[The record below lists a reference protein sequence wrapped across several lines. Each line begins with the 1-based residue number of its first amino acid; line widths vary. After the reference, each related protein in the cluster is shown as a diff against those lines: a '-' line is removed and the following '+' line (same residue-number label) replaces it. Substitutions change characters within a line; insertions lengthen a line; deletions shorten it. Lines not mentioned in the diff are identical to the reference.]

1 MKRYPDNFEDCVA
14 WAREKYEKYFVHDIN
29 QLLYTYPLDTKNDDG
44 KLFWT
49 MPKRPPMKKAF
60 LSSEDLT
67 FRYVASA
74 SYLNATGF
82 GIFRGPRGDRRVSIE
97 IGGSKSRFNL
107 SVYGETGWWNQNQD
121 SDQNLAPRGRLE
133 EAVIAKLRSEEVMGM
148 VSKFAESCPI
158 KEFKIS
164 SEKAEKMTQALA
176 QEKNP
181 KGQPLVNKEYLGTP
195 KSEPEG
201 TADAKLSHLFH
212 TPVDIGDLKLD
223 AGKYSFE
230 DLAKWQGGDFTK
242 SLGIENTPI
251 DNFFDTG
258 EINNTDEQF
267 IPKQIPLKMKFL
279 SLNGGV
285 NRHLLNSIDPKS
297 LKNLEHDK

>member
-1 MKRYPDNFEDCVA
+1 
-14 WAREKYEKYFVHDIN
+14 
-29 QLLYTYPLDTKNDDG
+29 
-44 KLFWT
+44 
-49 MPKRPPMKKAF
+49 
-60 LSSEDLT
+60 
-67 FRYVASA
+67 
-74 SYLNATGF
+74 
-82 GIFRGPRGDRRVSIE
+82 
-97 IGGSKSRFNL
+97 
-107 SVYGETGWWNQNQD
+107 
-121 SDQNLAPRGRLE
+121 
-133 EAVIAKLRSEEVMGM
+133 VIAKLRSEEVMGM
-148 VSKFAESCPI
+148 VSKFAESCPV

-164 SEKAEKMTQALA
+164 SEKAEKMTQAHA

-181 KGQPLVNKEYLGTP
+181 KGQTLVNKEYLGTP

-201 TADAKLSHLFH
+201 VPDAKLFHLFH

-285 NRHLLNSIDPKS
+285 NRYLLNSIDPKS